1 MAAFKRLNFSNSL
14 TPALF
19 PCHNLFV
26 LRDLQECSLRARLP
40 RFGIGQCP
48 YRPPIRIANSHCC
61 SHQRRGRPCG
71 HAARAQ
77 PSDKAEHA
85 VMFLLCGRPESGAAS
100 APLCCDSQEGGH
112 RARARASKN
121 APKFLIISTVGFF
134 SAKVFAWF
142 LQILHWFLQCSQS
155 CPDQHVVHP
164 VFLGE
169 TWTCSFLGCRLL
181 MSL

>member
-14 TPALF
+14 TPVLF

-100 APLCCDSQEGGH
+100 SPLCCDSQEGGH
-112 RARARASKN
+112 RARASKN
-121 APKFLIISTVGFF
+121 APKFLIISMVGFF
-134 SAKVFAWF
+134 RPRCLLGFCRSFTGFYSAHKAALISMLFTPCF
-142 LQILHWFLQCSQS
+142 
-155 CPDQHVVHP
+155 
-164 VFLGE
+164 
-169 TWTCSFLGCRLL
+169 
-181 MSL
+181 